1 MNGNYFLNYINILK
15 KWQNLMFLSM
25 LLCLTNKMQQALM
38 EILFNLILN
47 SLINLASKLNMFR
60 MIKNNNF
67 ILQNYQFVF
76 IYQKRLRKNF

>member
-1 MNGNYFLNYINILK
+1 
-15 KWQNLMFLSM
+15 MFLSM

>member
-47 SLINLASKLNMFR
+47 SLIDLASKLNMFR

-67 ILQNYQFVF
+67 ILQNYLFVF
-76 IYQKRLRKNF
+76 IYQKKLRKNF